1 MHIPRTREAPAGD
14 SHFSNPSAPGMCF
27 LLSALMCSLPRQCAV
42 SRHIPVLRELLCDVK
57 TLQGVQQQR
66 WFLAVSSLPRKHLQW
81 PKIWT
86 QASCAAIPAFV
97 KAGSSQI
104 KKIRQVEASPPY
116 FLLIGSAFKVPS
128 LKEQFAHP
136 AAGKNT
142 EKRSTLR
149 PQEKKKSWI
158 DFFYC
163 FAGELTAIKLS
174 LSKYKSSFLLF
185 PRSNG
190 MALLLL

>member
-1 MHIPRTREAPAGD
+1 MHTPRTREAPAGD
-14 SHFSNPSAPGMCF
+14 SHFSNPSAPGICF
-27 LLSALMCSLPRQCAV
+27 LLSALMFSLPRLCAV
-42 SRHIPVLRELLCDVK
+42 SRHVHVLRYLLCDGK
-57 TLQGVQQQR
+57 TLQGLQQRR

-97 KAGSSQI
+97 KADSSQI

-116 FLLIGSAFKVPS
+116 LLLTGSAFKVSS

-142 EKRSTLR
+142 EKRSTSR
-149 PQEKKKSWI
+149 PQKKTN
-158 DFFYC
+158 FF
-163 FAGELTAIKLS
+163 LDWL
-174 LSKYKSSFLLF
+174 FLLF
-185 PRSNG
+185 CRRTDCN
-190 MALLLL
+190 